1 MLTMTQEGGGIDV
14 VDVSG
19 VLTKADYDR
28 FVPAFERLAG
38 PRRLLIRLDDFRGW
52 LRAADHDRPG
62 REVVIEDQQRRWTE
76 HLAATH
82 QGDMGRIAIV
92 GDRAWQDWG
101 TTLSKPFFRAGMR
114 YFDRDREADAR
125 AWLTGP

>member
-52 LRAADHDRPG
+52 GTPALW
-62 REVVIEDQQRRWTE
+62 ED
-76 HLAATH
+76 LKFDATH